1 MKSGIATII
10 GRPNS
15 GKSTLLN
22 ALVGQKI
29 SIISAKPQTTRNR
42 ILGIISDPRG
52 QIVFADTPGIHKPG
66 YRMNERMQGAVRDA
80 LNNVNLVLL
89 VVDGSISFGAGEAF
103 ALDVVKKS
111 RLDAFLLIN
120 KIDKFPKPRLLPIIQ
135 RYANEYDFREII
147 PIAAVKNENLSL
159 VIDKIFEY
167 LPDGEP
173 MFDSRQYTDRS
184 ERFLAGEFIREK
196 IVAKTREELPYTCA
210 VLITHFDES
219 KRETK
224 KLVHI
229 DADILVEKEA
239 QRAIILGA
247 GGARI
252 RDIGSEARL
261 DVEQMLGCRVYLE
274 LRVRTARD
282 WRNNDSI
289 LDELEVGT

>member
-29 SIISAKPQTTRNR
+29 SIVSDKPQTTRNR
-42 ILGIISDPRG
+42 ILGIISDSRG

-66 YRMNERMQGAVRDA
+66 YRMNERMQRTVRDA
-80 LNNVNLVLL
+80 MNDVNLVLL

-120 KIDKFPKPRLLPIIQ
+120 KIDKFSKPLLLPIIQ

-147 PIAAVKNENLSL
+147 PISALKNENISL
-159 VIDKIFEY
+159 MVDKIFEY
-167 LPDGEP
+167 FPDGEP
-173 MFDSRQYTDRS
+173 MFDSGQYTDRS

-196 IVAKTREELPYTCA
+196 ILAKTREELPYTCA
-210 VLITHFDES
+210 VLITQFDES
-219 KRETK
+219 KREKK

-229 DADILVEKEA
+229 EADILVEKKA
-239 QRAIILGA
+239 QQAIILGA

-252 RDIGSEARL
+252 RDIGIEARR
-261 DVEQMLGCRVYLE
+261 DVEDMLGCRVYLG

-282 WRNNDSI
+282 WRNNNSI

>member
-29 SIISAKPQTTRNR
+29 SIVSDKPQTTRNR
-42 ILGIISDPRG
+42 ILGIISDARG

-66 YRMNERMQGAVRDA
+66 YLMNERMQEAVRNA
-80 LNNVNLVLL
+80 LNDVDLVLL

-103 ALDVVKKS
+103 ALEFVKQS
-111 RLDAFLLIN
+111 RLKAFLLIN
-120 KIDKFPKPRLLPIIQ
+120 KIDKFSKPLLLPIIQ
-135 RYANEYDFREII
+135 RYANAGDFREII
-147 PIAAVKNENLSL
+147 PISALKNENISL
-159 VIDKIFEY
+159 IVDKIFEC
-167 LPDGEP
+167 LPDGEMIFEP
-173 MFDSRQYTDRS
+173 SLHTDRS

-196 IVAKTREELPYTCA
+196 ILMKTRQELPYTCA
-210 VLITHFDES
+210 VLITQFDES
-219 KRETK
+219 KREKK

-229 DADILVEKEA
+229 EADILVEKEA
-239 QRAIILGA
+239 QQAIILGG

-252 RDIGSEARL
+252 REIGIQARR
-261 DVEQMLGCRVYLE
+261 EIEEMLGCRVYLG
-274 LRVRTARD
+274 LRVRTARN
-282 WRNNDSI
+282 WRNNNFI